1 MSEEIEFN
9 RLTGNEDKNETIA
22 AFADSVGTTSENS
35 NTETSDMK
43 LLQNLATKHSI
54 D

>member
-9 RLTGNEDKNETIA
+9 RLTGNDDKNETTPV
-22 AFADSVGTTSENS
+22 FGDSTGSTSENAAES
-35 NTETSDMK
+35 SDMK
-43 LLQNLATKHSI
+43 LLQNLATKQSI